1 MEINHGITLEEGGI
15 VEKKEGK
22 EKNGKR
28 GTSRDRGQTNFV
40 LKRPCT

>member
-22 EKNGKR
+22 ERMGKE
-28 GTSRDRGQTNFV
+28 GQVETEGKLTSF
-40 LKRPCT
+40 